1 MAAKKSAKAT
11 KGTATTTATTSTRK
25 KATSKKAAKSKPVA
39 KTSSA
44 LESLTGSISGFL
56 KNPSRKAVV
65 DAVLTGLSSAEGER
79 AISRMPM
86 GKMVQRSVDH
96 FASKAKAIA
105 VGSQGVTA
113 VEDWPEDKKILER
126 IVGPG
131 KEFLPAYFLVEGAR
145 RQAAVARIRL
155 KNAHLG
161 LPAGS
166 GWGTGFLVS
175 PSLLLTNN
183 HVIPDKAFAKSTLK
197 IQFNFQNDLT
207 GALLAVEEYD
217 LDGDAFF
224 LTSPETQLDYTL
236 IRVKP
241 NDGGLPGATPVLPG
255 TKWGSISLMDSLIPA
270 IGQMMNVVQHPDG
283 RPKEIIL
290 HQNEVTAVFPNVVH
304 YRADTE
310 PGSSGSPVFNNQ
322 WQLLALHHAGGKQ
335 APSGEWLSNEG
346 IRLDRII
353 ADIRTRASAITGELG
368 I

>member
-1 MAAKKSAKAT
+1 MAAKK
-11 KGTATTTATTSTRK
+11 TA
-25 KATSKKAAKSKPVA
+25 KAAKRTSTASSTKRKTASKKVATAKPVV
-39 KTSSA
+39 
-44 LESLTGSISGFL
+44 ESTASLGSLAGSIGSFL
-56 KNPSRKAVV
+56 KNPSRKAVI
-65 DAVLTGLSSAEGER
+65 DAVLTGLSSAESER

-86 GKMVQRSVDH
+86 GQMVQRSVDH
-96 FASKAKAIA
+96 FSTKAKAIP
-105 VGSQGVTA
+105 VGSQGVTS
-113 VEDWPEDKKILER
+113 VEEWPEEKKSLER

-175 PSLLLTNN
+175 PSLLITNN

-255 TKWGSISLMDSLIPA
+255 NRWGSISLLDGLIPA
-270 IGQMMNVVQHPDG
+270 IGQLMNVIQHPDG
-283 RPKEIIL
+283 RPKEIVL

-322 WQLLALHHAGGKQ
+322 WQLIALHHAGGKQ

-346 IRLDRII
+346 IRLDRIV

>member
-1 MAAKKSAKAT
+1 MAKKKTAKAT
-11 KGTATTTATTSTRK
+11 KGTSSTSAKGAT
-25 KATSKKAAKSKPVA
+25 TSKKAAKSKPVA
-39 KTSSA
+39 ETVSQ
-44 LESLTGSISGFL
+44 LESLTGSISSIL
-56 KNPSRKAVV
+56 KNPSRRALV
-65 DAVLTGLSSAEGER
+65 DAVLTGLTSAEGER

-86 GKMVQRSVDH
+86 GQMVQRSVDH
-96 FASKAKAIA
+96 FASKAKALA
-105 VGSQGVTA
+105 VGTHGVTS
-113 VEDWPEDKKILER
+113 VEDWPEEKKLLER
-126 IVGPG
+126 IVGPN

-155 KNAHLG
+155 KKAHGG

-183 HVIPDKAFAKSTLK
+183 HVIPDKAFAKSSLR

-207 GALLAVEEYD
+207 GALLAVEEFD
-217 LDGDAFF
+217 LDGDSFF

-241 NDGGLPGATPVLPG
+241 ADGGLPGAPSVVPG
-255 TKWGSISLMDSLIPA
+255 MKWGTITLVDGLIPA
-270 IGQMMNVVQHPDG
+270 IGQMMNVIQHPDG
-283 RPKEIIL
+283 RPKEIVL

-322 WQLLALHHAGGKQ
+322 WELIALHHAGGKQ
-335 APSGEWLSNEG
+335 AASGEWLSNEG

-353 ADIRTRASAITGELG
+353 ADIRAKASAITGELG
-368 I
+368 L